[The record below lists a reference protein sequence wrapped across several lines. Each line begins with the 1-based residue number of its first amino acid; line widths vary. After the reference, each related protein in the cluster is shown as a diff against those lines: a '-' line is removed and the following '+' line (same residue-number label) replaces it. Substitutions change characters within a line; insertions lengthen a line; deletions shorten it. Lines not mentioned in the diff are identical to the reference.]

1 MKASAW
7 VSGTGCLLG
16 RAIVLQKGGKL
27 QLKMKSPT
35 SVNWMELLMAVV
47 T

>member
-1 MKASAW
+1 MPGYLGQVA
-7 VSGTGCLLG
+7 LLG
-16 RAIVLQKGGKL
+16 RTIVLQKGGKM

-35 SVNWMELLMAVV
+35 SVKWMELLMAVV